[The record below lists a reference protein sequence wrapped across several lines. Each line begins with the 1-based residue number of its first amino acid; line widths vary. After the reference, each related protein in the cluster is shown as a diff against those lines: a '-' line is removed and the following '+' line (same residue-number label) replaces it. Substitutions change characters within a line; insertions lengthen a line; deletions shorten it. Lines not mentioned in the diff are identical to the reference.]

1 MKRPQ
6 IPIIECPKC
15 QGRGGAPD
23 VGTGAIMRQERKDAE
38 VTVKDLLDHFTY
50 SKTYTV
56 DLEAD
61 KRPWNW
67 ELIDQYRAALQAV
80 VDDRIKERAA

>member
-6 IPIIECPKC
+6 IPVIECPKC
-15 QGRGGAPD
+15 QGKGGSPD
-23 VGTGAIMRQERKDAE
+23 VGTGAVMRQERKDAE
-38 VTVKDLLDHFTY
+38 VTLKDLLLHFDF

-61 KRPWNW
+61 KRTWNW
-67 ELIDQYRAALQAV
+67 ELIDQYRGAIKAV
-80 VDDRIKERAA
+80 VDSRIEEVA